1 MLKVDEAKDLLIDQE
16 SVWQKIR
23 WSKDKFAP
31 FRRAWGVIRDF
42 LNIPEQQETPKA
54 K

>member
-1 MLKVDEAKDLLIDQE
+1 VLKVDEAKDLLIDQE
-16 SVWQKIR
+16 SVWQKIP
-23 WSKDKFAP
+23 WSKDEFARY
-31 FRRAWGVIRDF
+31 RRAWGGIGKF